1 MFQAEFGLP
10 GPDMDYMKDRSA
22 SGALGAP
29 SPSRSIPEDL
39 MQRFDEHDDQAGE
52 FQTLREALHS
62 RNASPQAPNSVTV
75 RTNSDGARGSSK
87 TVASASAGGDMDMDG
102 FEAQLTQKPKSSYG
116 KLRNSYEA
124 AKSRLSIEKSEPV
137 SKSSPGDAFPSRSKN
152 GQSEASS
159 LGVEE
164 KKDEEEGQGR
174 PTSGRTSEWKQ
185 WENRANQQ
193 TESSQGVAPLRA
205 QPASKWNQ
213 NTQGSPHAALAGV
226 EMLTPDIVEARRQ
239 EKRKSRVEELR
250 QANQQPSAVL
260 KMACTYDNSIP
271 VSQQRANECQTERS
285 SFVSLRERLKP
296 TALSSSSSKAKSD
309 IGADYLSPFA
319 SNIVGRLRQDSPR
332 AVGTSDSKSDSGSSP
347 SFLGNVKLKQTQSA
361 SPLNGVTV
369 RSPSSAAQRSFQPQN
384 GLKGTTVASPEEGP
398 VVEERKLTYRERREL
413 ELKKEQLEEKAKLES
428 EKIPEPKKDV
438 AALIRQRIAAN
449 KQKSAISPTNNNNG
463 SSTVTPLRSTLHP
476 VATPT
481 PAGPLPNMQE
491 PRIGHKQPSPT
502 QASEQP
508 RYPFRFETSDSFP
521 IAQNSHPPTD
531 IDDVIKEGAFGGT
544 RLVNQWEQRSSPPG
558 VGGSTPS
565 RKLGFTP
572 SKPVST
578 QSSQDNADAKEL
590 GDARF
595 ATSNRLEALLSKKKQ
610 DPKDFSVAS
619 AASSIPKPVNK
630 PAFEPPED
638 GAAGKNDV
646 KAMLSG
652 LLGARMN
659 PFASLPAPKKEDD
672 FDAIME
678 LKSFESKHSPERNAS
693 QNPAPPR
700 PPSAVNN
707 GVRLALKDDPKYE
720 RYFRML
726 KVGMPMEV
734 VKHAMQK
741 DGVDPSVMDGDHNLP
756 VGLALKEDP
765 LYTKY
770 FKMLKMGIPMP
781 QVKHSMER
789 DGLNPDV
796 MDQDHNL
803 PAAVAEK
810 SVTNEP
816 MQKDTKRRARLHW
829 KTLQKVNLNS
839 LWSKIQK
846 EPEVTNIAFDE
857 DEFEELFQA
866 DLTPSLKSP
875 KGIGST
881 RKKGAAVRVIDAKRA
896 NNGGIILARV
906 KMSHDEMADVV
917 DRM

>member
-1 MFQAEFGLP
+1 MNG
-10 GPDMDYMKDRSA
+10 
-22 SGALGAP
+22 
-29 SPSRSIPEDL
+29 
-39 MQRFDEHDDQAGE
+39 
-52 FQTLREALHS
+52 
-62 RNASPQAPNSVTV
+62 
-75 RTNSDGARGSSK
+75 
-87 TVASASAGGDMDMDG
+87 
-102 FEAQLTQKPKSSYG
+102 
-116 KLRNSYEA
+116 EA
-124 AKSRLSIEKSEPV
+124 A
-137 SKSSPGDAFPSRSKN
+137 
-152 GQSEASS
+152 ASTS
-159 LGVEE
+159 GVEE
-164 KKDEEEGQGR
+164 KKEDNEDGPSMRGGATTSEGQRWGNR
-174 PTSGRTSEWKQ
+174 SNQQNDSSQSAPPSSKWKQ
-185 WENRANQQ
+185 N
-193 TESSQGVAPLRA
+193 S
-205 QPASKWNQ
+205 
-213 NTQGSPHAALAGV
+213 QGSPHAALAGV

-239 EKRKSRVEELR
+239 EKRKTRVEELR
-250 QANQQPSAVL
+250 QANQPSPAVL
-260 KMACTYDNSIP
+260 KMASLYENLVP
-271 VSQQRANECQTERS
+271 ASQQRANECQAERS

-296 TALSSSSSKAKSD
+296 TGLSKAKSD
-309 IGADYLSPFA
+309 VGTADSMSPFA
-319 SNIVGRLRQDSPR
+319 SNIVGRLRQESPR
-332 AVGTSDSKSDSGSSP
+332 AGGTSDSKSDGGGSSP
-347 SFLGNVKLKQTQSA
+347 SFLASVKLTQTGTSA
-361 SPLNGVTV
+361 SGSPLYRVTAG
-369 RSPSSAAQRSFQPQN
+369 SPSNAARRPLPPQS
-384 GLKGTTVASPEEGP
+384 GTAVDDGP

-413 ELKKEQLEEKAKLES
+413 ELKKEQQEEKAKLEA
-428 EKIPEPKKDV
+428 EKNQEPKKDV

-449 KQKSAISPTNNNNG
+449 KQKPAISPNASNNG
-463 SSTVTPLRSTLHP
+463 SLTVTPLRSTAQP
-476 VATPT
+476 VATP
-481 PAGPLPNMQE
+481 AGRSLMQNMQE
-491 PRIGHKQPSPT
+491 PKNGHKQPSPT

-508 RYPFRFETSDSFP
+508 RYPLRFESSDSYSKSRTFQP
-521 IAQNSHPPTD
+521 SSD
-531 IDDVIKEGAFGGT
+531 VDDVIEEGAFGST
-544 RLVNQWEQRSSPPG
+544 RLNGPREQRHSPPG
-558 VGGSTPS
+558 AGGSSHS
-565 RKLGFTP
+565 RNLGFMAV
-572 SKPVST
+572 KPLPT
-578 QSSQDNADAKEL
+578 QSPHHDADSKEL

-595 ATSNRLEALLSKKKQ
+595 ATSNRLEALLSKKQQ
-610 DPKDFSVAS
+610 DPKDFSVVS

-638 GAAGKNDV
+638 GVAAKNDV

-693 QNPAPPR
+693 QNPAPAR

-726 KVGMPMEV
+726 KVGMPMDV

-741 DGVDPSVMDGDHNLP
+741 DGVDPAVMDGDHNLP
-756 VGLALKEDP
+756 VGLALKDDP
-765 LYTKY
+765 LYIKY

-803 PAAVAEK
+803 PAAVSEK
-810 SVTNEP
+810 SANNEP
-816 MQKDTKRRARLHW
+816 IQKDTKRRARLHW